1 MRVSAT
7 TVVVT
12 LFKSVTGGLYWS
24 LPPHFTT
31 IGCDAA
37 GRRIRQG
44 RNMARPTK
52 LKQEYIEQAAKLAK
66 LGLTYEEMADFFK
79 VDRVTF
85 WRWRVSNDAFCNAIK
100 VEADKANDR
109 IKESLFKRA
118 TGFMKTADRIIYVNG
133 KPKTVE
139 VREEVAPDTA
149 AARFWLA
156 NRDPE
161 NWKFAPEFN
170 VDLVAEPMNI
180 QIGVIDASVPEV
192 QPEDQDEPE
201 ELDESDPDYGL

>member
-1 MRVSAT
+1 M
-7 TVVVT
+7 
-12 LFKSVTGGLYWS
+12 G
-24 LPPHFTT
+24 
-31 IGCDAA
+31 
-37 GRRIRQG
+37 
-44 RNMARPTK
+44 RPTK
-52 LKQEYIEQAAKLAK
+52 LKPEYTEQAQKLAK
-66 LGLTYEEMADFFK
+66 LGLTYEEMAEFFK

-85 WRWRVSNDAFCNAIK
+85 WRWRTSDEAFCNAIK

-118 TGFMKTADRIIYVNG
+118 TGFMKTADRIIYVGG
-133 KPKTVE
+133 KPQTVE

-170 VDLVAEPMNI
+170 VDVIAEPMNI

-192 QPEDQDEPE
+192 QPEDRDGTEDLSE
-201 ELDESDPDYGL
+201 DDPDYGL